1 MMMENSIRYSV
12 VIRTLGTSGEKYET
26 LLDSLKGQTI
36 PPVEIL
42 VVLPEDGALPGERL
56 GTERF
61 VRTRKGMV
69 RQRSFGMQVAKGDFL
84 LLCDDDISFESDL
97 VEKLYRTHLDTGAE
111 IVTPNVLSPDGPKPS
126 SLKTM
131 LVRLRDFLCGLN
143 YVSLK
148 PSPYNIRIWDTGGY
162 IKNGRI
168 EKGRQYYSQSGHGT
182 CAFLKKGT
190 AEFLRFQDE
199 MWLEDAPYPL
209 PEDQVMFYKA
219 YLQGNTIAWCQEAKI
234 WHLDAGHDTPDKFRH
249 MSYANG
255 RNFTVFWH
263 RFLYNVNA
271 DVARKTRLISFLT
284 FRIFN
289 TCLLYGAIYLP
300 NPRRS
305 KAALALYKGYID
317 AFRYLG
323 TEEYKRLPIVRNRS
337 VEPKN

>member
-1 MMMENSIRYSV
+1 MMENSIRYSV
-12 VIRTLGTSGEKYET
+12 VIRTLGTSGEKYPA

-36 PPVEIL
+36 PPLEIL

-84 LLCDDDISFESDL
+84 LLCDDDISFDSDL
-97 VEKLYRTHLDTGAE
+97 VEKLYRTHLATGAE
-111 IVTPNVLSPDGPKPS
+111 IVTPNVWSLSDLEPS
-126 SLKTM
+126 SLKRS
-131 LVRLRDFLCGLN
+131 LGRLRDLFCGLN
-143 YVSLK
+143 HISSK

-168 EKGRQYYSQSGHGT
+168 EEGRQYYSQSGHGT
-182 CAFLKKGT
+182 CAFMEKET
-190 AEFLRFQDE
+190 AERLCFQDE
-199 MWLEDAPYPL
+199 AWLEDSLYPL

-219 YLQGNTIAWCQEAKI
+219 FLQGNTIAWCREARL
-234 WHLDAGHDTPDKFRH
+234 WHLDAGRDTPDKFRH

-255 RNFTVFWH
+255 RNFTIFWH
-263 RFLYNVNA
+263 RFLYSVDA
-271 DVARKTRLISFLT
+271 DVTRKIRLVSGLT

-289 TCLLYGAIYLP
+289 TCLLYGAVYLP
-300 NPRRS
+300 NPKKS
-305 KAALALYKGYID
+305 SAALALYKGYID
-317 AFRYLG
+317 AFRYLR